1 MSGISRDA
9 QSLLHLASEHREME
23 RRVRQLFR
31 LVEKPLEEIQMPAA
45 ALDLHLHLREMRERM
60 KRHFA
65 EEAAGGYLEEAVA
78 RMPKLAVDADAVERQ
93 HPQLLRD
100 LADLTESAAV
110 IRSSSDAWN
119 QIGIVVRR
127 VAGDVLAHERAENR
141 ILQQGFNED
150 SDLFDLDDNNID

>member
-1 MSGISRDA
+1 VNGTPRNA

-23 RRVRQLFR
+23 RRARQLVH
-31 LVEKPLEEIQMPAA
+31 LVEKPLEEIQIPAA
-45 ALDLHLHLREMRERM
+45 TLDLQLHLRELRERL

-78 RMPKLAVDADAVERQ
+78 RMPKLATDADAVERQ

-100 LADLTESAAV
+100 LAALTESAAV
-110 IRSSSDAWN
+110 VRSSSDAWN

-127 VAGDVLAHERAENR
+127 VAGDVLAHEMAENR
-141 ILQQGFNED
+141 IVQQGFNED
-150 SDLFDLDDNNID
+150 PDLFDLDNNNVD